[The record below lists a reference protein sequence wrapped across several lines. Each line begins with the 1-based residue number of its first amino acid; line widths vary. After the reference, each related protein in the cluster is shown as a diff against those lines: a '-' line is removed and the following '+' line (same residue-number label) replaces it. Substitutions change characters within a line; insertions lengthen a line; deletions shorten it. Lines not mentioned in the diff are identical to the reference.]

1 MKIVGTLIA
10 AASVAICLAGNLASP
25 ATVPDLREHLATR
38 LIGKTLENQDALQ
51 LGKLKDFIIEADTGK
66 PLYAVV
72 SSGGLAGFKPR
83 RSLVPAPALSL
94 ATAKWSVLYVE
105 VPSKKWQEAPV
116 FKKSELVKL
125 GKHDVIHQIYS
136 FYGLGA
142 SPAADA
148 SAKPGASRL
157 TRTGPERS
165 ADTTSD
171 ITVQRVSEI
180 IGEPVFDSDR
190 EKLGTIS
197 DLLLDLSGANPTM
210 AIISAKSLFKAS
222 ECFAVPLRSIV
233 LSKENKLIVSN
244 TRANL
249 EKALLLNERT
259 WGQAAS
265 RDAFY
270 RCPAR

>member
-10 AASVAICLAGNLASP
+10 AASLVVCLAGGLASP
-25 ATVPDLREHLATR
+25 ATVPELGEHLATR
-38 LIGKTLENQDALQ
+38 LIGKTIENQDALQ

-72 SSGGLAGFKPR
+72 SSGGLAGLKPR
-83 RSLVPAPALSL
+83 RSLVPAPALSQ
-94 ATAKWSVLYVE
+94 ATAKRSVLYVD

-116 FKKSELVKL
+116 FKKNELVKL
-125 GKHDVIHQIYS
+125 GKHDVIRQIYT
-136 FYGLGA
+136 FYDVGDP
-142 SPAADA
+142 PAENA

-165 ADTTSD
+165 AGTTSD
-171 ITVQRVSEI
+171 VTVQRASEV

-190 EKLGTIS
+190 EKLGNIS
-197 DLLLDLSGANPTM
+197 DLLFDLSGGNPTM
-210 AIISAKSLFKAS
+210 AVISAKSLLKAS
-222 ECFAVPLRSIV
+222 ECFAVPFRSMV
-233 LSKENKLIVSN
+233 LSKENKLVVSH
-244 TRANL
+244 TRASL

-259 WGQAAS
+259 WGQAGS
-265 RDAFY
+265 RDTLY